1 MRSLVVRVRAHFIT
15 HRHPLLYQGGNAQR
29 VWSHARALGLCCAL
43 LQGRMVAVQTKVG
56 KQYEGILHSGWW
68 QAGGPQGVC
77 LHMARPLLGPEE
89 QSQKPV
95 RLLAARIHHHARASP
110 RLRPSGSG

>member
-68 QAGGPQGVC
+68 LADGPQGVC